1 MQTTLKHKICGSLL
15 KHHKSYSGT
24 THLRTHFATC
34 TNTSE
39 NVTTSTKIRQTK
51 VTGFCKQAKPTKSVN
66 EKFQQACLKY
76 VVYDSRCLQFPEG
89 KGFIELMQTVIDIGA
104 AHRSCSAE
112 SLVPSRTDKRIM
124 STEKEKAI

>member
-1 MQTTLKHKICGSLL
+1 MASQNQIAQVVEKSATDKKKVKYGSHLCFYIVLIAHPRMTMQTTLKHKICGSLL

-51 VTGFCKQAKPTKSVN
+51 VTGFCKQAKPTKFVN
-66 EKFQQACLKY
+66 E
-76 VVYDSRCLQFPEG
+76 
-89 KGFIELMQTVIDIGA
+89 
-104 AHRSCSAE
+104 
-112 SLVPSRTDKRIM
+112 
-124 STEKEKAI
+124 